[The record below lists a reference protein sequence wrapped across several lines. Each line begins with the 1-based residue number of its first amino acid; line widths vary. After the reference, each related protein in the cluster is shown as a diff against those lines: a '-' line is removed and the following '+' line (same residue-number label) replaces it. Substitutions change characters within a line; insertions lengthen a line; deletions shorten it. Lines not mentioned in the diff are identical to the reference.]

1 MPIRYIFNISY
12 KKCNPLAIG
21 LPAGGLGCQNSD
33 FVSPGLTV
41 STDSSFSLRK
51 IAVAA
56 YGPTLLYGMV
66 EGAIYPVIA
75 ISARNLGASVAE
87 AGFIVALA
95 GVGTLLNN
103 IPASLFTARYG
114 ERAAMTAAGL
124 FTVIALLLCVSAGS
138 PVMLGIGVFMVGMAQ
153 SVFLLARQTYLT
165 DAVPIAMRA
174 RALSTLGGVMRIGL
188 FASPF
193 ISAGLMQLMGLDGA
207 YWLAAIAA
215 SAAGAL
221 AFTLPDLPSRTE
233 RKTAAP
239 PGPSDGSAA
248 KAPDTSLKTL
258 MKAHRHT
265 FLTLGTGCLLVS
277 AIRSCRQVVIPLWA
291 AHISLDAA
299 TISMVYGAM
308 GAIDMLLFYPAGKV
322 MDTYGRR
329 WVAMP
334 SMLIMAIALLLMPFT
349 DTVTTFLLVTLLL
362 GFGNGI
368 GSGLIMTIGADRSP
382 VDGRAKFLGL
392 WRFITDVG
400 TCGGPLAASSIA
412 AVGLAPALLAVSA
425 WGFIAAAIFWKW
437 LPKPASAT
445 LSP

>member
-1 MPIRYIFNISY
+1 M
-12 KKCNPLAIG
+12 
-21 LPAGGLGCQNSD
+21 
-33 FVSPGLTV
+33 

-75 ISARNLGASVAE
+75 INARNLGASVAE

-114 ERAAMTAAGL
+114 ERVAMVVAGL
-124 FTVIALLLCVSAGS
+124 FTVIALLLCVSAAS

-165 DAVPIAMRA
+165 DAVPIAIRA

-188 FASPF
+188 FVSPF
-193 ISAGLMQLMGLDGA
+193 LSAGLMQLMGLDGA

-221 AFTLPDLPSRTE
+221 AFTLPELPSRPEQKSTH
-233 RKTAAP
+233 A
-239 PGPSDGSAA
+239 GPSDGHAG
-248 KAPDTSLKTL
+248 KAPGVSLLAL
-258 MKAHRHT
+258 MKVHRHT

-291 AHISLDAA
+291 AHIMLDAA
-299 TISMVYGAM
+299 TVSMVYGAM

-382 VDGRAKFLGL
+382 IQGRAKFLGL

-412 AVGLAPALLAVSA
+412 AVGLAPALLAVSS